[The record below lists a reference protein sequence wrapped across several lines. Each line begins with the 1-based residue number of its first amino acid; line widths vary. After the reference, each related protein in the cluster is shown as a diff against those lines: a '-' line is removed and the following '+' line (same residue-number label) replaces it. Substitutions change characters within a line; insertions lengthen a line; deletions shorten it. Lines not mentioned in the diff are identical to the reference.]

1 MRTLWLWLAV
11 FAASVVSA
19 NPITVKD
26 DAGAVVRLSQPAQR
40 IISLAPHATELLF
53 AAGAGPKVVAV
64 SEWSDFPAA
73 ATKLPKVS
81 SVNGIQFE
89 KVLALRP
96 DLVVLWGSGQGQRD
110 AERLRQLGISVFLS
124 EPRSLQTVA
133 DSLLRLGQLAGTTP
147 QAQRAA
153 QQFQQQWQQLQ
164 QRYASA
170 QPRLLVFVQISARP
184 LLTIGGRQFL
194 SDLLRGCGGEN
205 VFADVSLDAFP
216 VLPEQVL
223 RRQPKV
229 MLSLGDNT
237 TALQHWQSW
246 PQLPAIQQQQLYALP
261 ADPLSR
267 PGPRLIEGAKMLCQ
281 TLAQARSRF
290 KSG

>member
-11 FAASVVSA
+11 FTASVVSA

-53 AAGAGPKVVAV
+53 AAGAGQKVVAV

-147 QAQRAA
+147 QAQQAA

-170 QPRLLVFVQISARP
+170 QPRLPVFVQISARP

-194 SDLLRGCGGEN
+194 SDLLQGCGGSN
-205 VFADVSLDAFP
+205 VFADVGLDAFP

-223 RRQPKV
+223 RRQPQV
-229 MLSLGDNT
+229 MLTLGENT
-237 TALQHWQSW
+237 ATLQQWQSW

-267 PGPRLIEGAKMLCQ
+267 PGPRLVEGAKMLCH

-290 KSG
+290 QH

>member
-1 MRTLWLWLAV
+1 MRISWLWLAA
-11 FAASVVSA
+11 FAASFVSA

-53 AAGAGPKVVAV
+53 AAGAGQKVVAV

-110 AERLRQLGISVFLS
+110 AERLRQLGLSVFLS
-124 EPRSLQTVA
+124 EPRSLQAIA
-133 DSLLRLGQLAGTTP
+133 DSLLRLGQLAGSTA
-147 QAQRAA
+147 QAQHAA

-170 QPRLLVFVQISARP
+170 QPRLSVFVQISARP

-194 SDLLRGCGGEN
+194 SDLLRGCGGSN
-205 VFADVSLDAFP
+205 VFADVGLDAFP

-223 RRQPKV
+223 RRQPQV
-229 MLSLGDNT
+229 MLTLGENT
-237 TALQHWQSW
+237 ATLQQWQSW
-246 PQLPAIQQQQLYALP
+246 PQLPAIQRQQLYSLP

-267 PGPRLIEGAKMLCQ
+267 PGPRLVEGAKMLCH
-281 TLAQARSRF
+281 TLAQARSHF
-290 KSG
+290 QQ

>member
-1 MRTLWLWLAV
+1 MRISWLWLAA
-11 FAASVVSA
+11 FAASFVSA

-53 AAGAGPKVVAV
+53 AAGAGQKVVAV

-110 AERLRQLGISVFLS
+110 AERLRQLGLSVFLS
-124 EPRSLQTVA
+124 EPRSLQAIA
-133 DSLLRLGQLAGTTP
+133 DSLLRLGQLAGSTA
-147 QAQRAA
+147 QAQHAA

-170 QPRLLVFVQISARP
+170 QPRLSVFVQISARP

-194 SDLLRGCGGEN
+194 SDLLRGCGGSN
-205 VFADVSLDAFP
+205 VFADVGLDAFP

-223 RRQPKV
+223 RRQPQV
-229 MLSLGDNT
+229 MLTLGENT
-237 TALQHWQSW
+237 AALQQWQSW
-246 PQLPAIQQQQLYALP
+246 PQLPAIQQQQLYSLP

-267 PGPRLIEGAKMLCQ
+267 PGPRLVEGAKMLCH
-281 TLAQARSRF
+281 TLAQARSHF
-290 KSG
+290 PP